1 MAGYYITRHVVQP
14 GVGLVSEAIAHQKAK
29 KAFGQIVEENIQSK
43 TAVTEE
49 VEVTAAA
56 RVTVQHQQPLEKWEK
71 DGSSLTEQKE
81 MCDHQDVSVKD
92 KELVE
97 EVELLKL
104 YKTTSSYIVPSGNA
118 LGPAPI
124 DAIVKSFIR
133 EYPPAPPS
141 GGQLDAPVILPQRR
155 PGSTARGFV
164 RAYAPTLLNVGIS
177 PNAWFDFLASFE
189 ESLKIS
195 PAFNV
200 FNLAVGVTGRLVN
213 HFVPN
218 PFTTAATIAI
228 HVAEGTTKATYGRIR
243 ANSFFAAMNEKYFMP
258 QGLYCLIMTY
268 NPHGRA
274 VSEPFDL
281 SKTVSKTH
289 DPDTPKMRAYLKK
302 NMGGVQGTTQG
313 EAHMPDTAE
322 LVYVEDDVDGEQ
334 EDGDGPSRLVR
345 TRRFVDTYFDKRAH
359 SRFAADNPDSV
370 LAREV
375 EFESSMGSFGTKH
388 QHTGRGGPIGAPL
401 SRIVEMA
408 SNGKYKGR
416 DANPIVMATR
426 AARPKILYLMVT
438 PLPSGE
444 EMQAVRDCFVIE
456 EMTDELSHMSSAE
469 IAQSI
474 KSAQLELVYERA
486 LREAERIYEEERVRA
501 LRVQLLLSEYDNDE
515 LHEQVERDEDEK
527 EYLEETNEELLS
539 HLADIEVNLIFT
551 QGELKARLRDLDH
564 LKTEVKALNAAS
576 AESTKIL
583 SEKLVLA
590 RELNTLKPELEHLK
604 SQASSQQKLLG
615 EKLALQRELSSIQVE
630 LETEKRAVQRIKSQE
645 KSAAREDATL
655 TAEID
660 DLKKELTKAHR
671 DAQKIE
677 RENRKKTMEWEGEK
691 EILEGKL
698 DAFRNKL
705 RTTKDQLKEAQDEM
719 ERLQAEKMAQSAEM
733 TRARVTGTSTTNPR
747 KRNVARF
754 DPDMTIGTPGHGAP
768 AAKKQRAS
776 SNVGDKSNF
785 SITPFLNRT
794 LSILPETPE
803 SEEQETHPEQE
814 KQPNT
819 NTATRK
825 TGAAPKARTTKP
837 KVDKAAAAK
846 HLAVS
851 AARSRTLGALKETTS
866 SKANTTIK
874 KPQLD
879 RLVEED
885 SDMESDA
892 GEAGVIAD
900 DVADKE
906 NTETSG
912 ATQTTNQDTAEPG
925 KKPKVIKKRTNIF
938 DEEDSAPTTKIRDL
952 GRGATGNT
960 SILGRINLKANPVGK
975 PKTLAE
981 FSPLKRDRRAASV
994 ME

>member
-14 GVGLVSEAIAHQKAK
+14 GVGLVSEAIAHRKAK
-29 KAFGQIVEENIQSK
+29 KASGQIVEENIQSK

-49 VEVTAAA
+49 VAVTAAE
-56 RVTVQHQQPLEKWEK
+56 RVTVQHQQPLEKGVK
-71 DGSSLTEQKE
+71 DGSSLLEQKE
-81 MCDHQDVSVKD
+81 TYDHQDASVKD

-97 EVELLKL
+97 EGELLKL

-124 DAIVKSFIR
+124 DAIVNSFIR

-141 GGQLDAPVILPQRR
+141 GGQLDAPVVLPQRR
-155 PGSTARGFV
+155 PGNTARGFV
-164 RAYAPTLLNVGIS
+164 RAYAPTLQNVGIS

-195 PAFNV
+195 PAFDV

-228 HVAEGTTKATYGRIR
+228 HVAEGTAKATYGRIR

-274 VSEPFDL
+274 ASEPFDL

-302 NMGGVQGTTQG
+302 SMGGVQGTTQG

-322 LVYVEDDVDGEQ
+322 LVYVEDDVDGEH
-334 EDGDGPSRLVR
+334 EDDDGPGRLVR
-345 TRRFVDTYFDKRAH
+345 TRRFVDAYFDKRAH

-426 AARPKILYLMVT
+426 AARPKVLYLMVA

-444 EMQAVRDCFVIE
+444 EMKA
-456 EMTDELSHMSSAE
+456 
-469 IAQSI
+469 SI

-539 HLADIEVNLIFT
+539 HLADVQVDLFQT
-551 QGELKARLRDLDH
+551 QAELKARLRDLDH
-564 LKTEVKALNAAS
+564 LKTEVNALNAAS

-583 SEKLVLA
+583 SEKLALA

-604 SQASSQQKLLG
+604 SQAASQQKILG

-645 KSAAREDATL
+645 KSAAREDSTL

-768 AAKKQRAS
+768 AAKRQRAS
-776 SNVGDKSNF
+776 VNVGDKSNF

-803 SEEQETHPEQE
+803 SEDQEAHPEQE
-814 KQPNT
+814 KRPNT
-819 NTATRK
+819 NTAARK

-837 KVDKAAAAK
+837 KPDKAAAAK
-846 HLAVS
+846 HLATS

-879 RLVEED
+879 RLVEEE

-892 GEAGVIAD
+892 GEPGVIAD

>member
-1 MAGYYITRHVVQP
+1 M
-14 GVGLVSEAIAHQKAK
+14 
-29 KAFGQIVEENIQSK
+29 
-43 TAVTEE
+43 
-49 VEVTAAA
+49 
-56 RVTVQHQQPLEKWEK
+56 
-71 DGSSLTEQKE
+71 
-81 MCDHQDVSVKD
+81 
-92 KELVE
+92 
-97 EVELLKL
+97 
-104 YKTTSSYIVPSGNA
+104 
-118 LGPAPI
+118 
-124 DAIVKSFIR
+124 
-133 EYPPAPPS
+133 
-141 GGQLDAPVILPQRR
+141 
-155 PGSTARGFV
+155 
-164 RAYAPTLLNVGIS
+164 
-177 PNAWFDFLASFE
+177 
-189 ESLKIS
+189 
-195 PAFNV
+195 
-200 FNLAVGVTGRLVN
+200 
-213 HFVPN
+213 
-218 PFTTAATIAI
+218 
-228 HVAEGTTKATYGRIR
+228 
-243 ANSFFAAMNEKYFMP
+243 
-258 QGLYCLIMTY
+258 
-268 NPHGRA
+268 
-274 VSEPFDL
+274 DL
-281 SKTVSKTH
+281 
-289 DPDTPKMRAYLKK
+289 
-302 NMGGVQGTTQG
+302 
-313 EAHMPDTAE
+313 
-322 LVYVEDDVDGEQ
+322 
-334 EDGDGPSRLVR
+334 
-345 TRRFVDTYFDKRAH
+345 
-359 SRFAADNPDSV
+359 
-370 LAREV
+370 
-375 EFESSMGSFGTKH
+375 
-388 QHTGRGGPIGAPL
+388 
-401 SRIVEMA
+401 
-408 SNGKYKGR
+408 
-416 DANPIVMATR
+416 
-426 AARPKILYLMVT
+426 
-438 PLPSGE
+438 
-444 EMQAVRDCFVIE
+444 
-456 EMTDELSHMSSAE
+456 ELSHMSSAE
-469 IAQSI
+469 MAQSI

-515 LHEQVERDEDEK
+515 LHEQAERDEDEK

-539 HLADIEVNLIFT
+539 HLADVQVDLFQT
-551 QGELKARLRDLDH
+551 QAELKGRLRDLDH
-564 LKTEVKALNAAS
+564 LKTEVNALNAAS

-583 SEKLVLA
+583 SEKLALA
-590 RELNTLKPELEHLK
+590 RELNTLKLELEHLK
-604 SQASSQQKLLG
+604 SQASSQQKILG

-645 KSAAREDATL
+645 KSATREDSTL

-776 SNVGDKSNF
+776 VNVGDKSNF

-825 TGAAPKARTTKP
+825 TGAAPKARMTKTMP
-837 KVDKAAAAK
+837 KPDKAAAAK
-846 HLAVS
+846 HLATS

-892 GEAGVIAD
+892 GEPGVIAD

-938 DEEDSAPTTKIRDL
+938 DEEDGAPATKIRDL

-960 SILGRINLKANPVGK
+960 SVLGRINLKANPVGK
-975 PKTLAE
+975 PKALAE